1 MWKVLTQGNRFMHTA
16 INEACRSAI
25 EEAESFAEQDP
36 VHGHKPAE
44 LIRKEASTV
53 LKYID
58 TLALPHTEGAWQILD
73 GSTQHDGPM
82 SNGTCIIVEEE
93 GYGVG
98 TVDGY
103 QSNLVGANTHSIVFD
118 GCVACRQSGTRA
130 PWCGACRKTMSL
142 QDAKWSHVD
151 GTQPTGSDQMKK
163 GTRIVVENKGY
174 GVGTID
180 GWRAHRLAP
189 MAANYHTVVFD
200 GCVSCQT
207 TGGPGCGACRK
218 ELQLKGTKW
227 HMLARDP
234 GVTTGIALAPMTHA
248 DDYAMLDGEARATGA
263 IGGLAGGVA
272 GSVVGLG
279 PAGLIAGAAM
289 PVALTIHNQ
298 MRTATGEGVH
308 LRLEVGQVPSTES
321 ARELEAIGIHSLT
334 LQRNTG
340 IGIFAYQIK
349 FENDRLGSF
358 AFTDETGDVYKMT
371 AFRKKSHSIAYNSEA
386 PTIVNVKS
394 F

>member
-1 MWKVLTQGNRFMHTA
+1 MGHSGALT
-16 INEACRSAI
+16 
-25 EEAESFAEQDP
+25 P
-36 VHGHKPAE
+36 
-44 LIRKEASTV
+44 
-53 LKYID
+53 
-58 TLALPHTEGAWQILD
+58 
-73 GSTQHDGPM
+73 
-82 SNGTCIIVEEE
+82 
-93 GYGVG
+93 
-98 TVDGY
+98 
-103 QSNLVGANTHSIVFD
+103 
-118 GCVACRQSGTRA
+118 
-130 PWCGACRKTMSL
+130 
-142 QDAKWSHVD
+142 
-151 GTQPTGSDQMKK
+151 
-163 GTRIVVENKGY
+163 
-174 GVGTID
+174 ID
-180 GWRAHRLAP
+180 GWRQHRLAP
-189 MAANYHTVVFD
+189 MAANYHTVVFN

-207 TGGPGCGACRK
+207 SGGPGCGACRK

-234 GVTTGIALAPMTHA
+234 GVTTGVALAPMTGA

-279 PAGLIAGAAM
+279 AAGLIAGAAV

-321 ARELEAIGIHSLT
+321 ARQLEAIGIHSLT
-334 LQRNTG
+334 LQRNSG

-358 AFTDETGDVYKMT
+358 AFTDETGDVYKTT
-371 AFRKKSHSIAYNSEA
+371 AFRKKSHNIAYNSNA
-386 PTIVNVKS
+386 PTIVNVKG